1 MSFELFLDLLYGG
14 CSGRAVQGLPCRS
27 EADTLCTV
35 GIIAI
40 NGDHAAEEADGI
52 ELLRFVVTFAM
63 SWRIWSDVQQV
74 VGWFE
79 TDDILQR
86 LQILFL
92 IACLLG

>member
-1 MSFELFLDLLYGG
+1 MKIWADLYL
-14 CSGRAVQGLPCRS
+14 
-27 EADTLCTV
+27 V

-40 NGDHAAEEADGI
+40 NGDHAAEEANGH

-74 VGWFE
+74 VSWFK

-86 LQILFL
+86 VEILFL
-92 IACLLG
+92 IACLVG

>member
-1 MSFELFLDLLYGG
+1 MFVVWDRGVGSKLT
-14 CSGRAVQGLPCRS
+14 SS
-27 EADTLCTV
+27 V

-40 NGDHAAEEADGI
+40 NGDHAAEEANGH

-74 VGWFE
+74 VSWFK

-86 LQILFL
+86 VEILFL
-92 IACLLG
+92 IACLVG